1 MSQPKSLRETYF
13 DPDYKELK
21 YIDEDT
27 TLYALHLHGYI
38 STYLK
43 NSLGAFSILGELLD
57 APIMEISKKARNF
70 GPGCRKEL
78 KSFFENNYDK
88 FRLKSGT
95 KNKDKSQGKIKA
107 LEKKKKKNPELIIKQ
122 LSTDLENRN
131 LDVAAHKS
139 LEITL
144 YEEIDALN
152 KSTELAK
159 KEYDDYY
166 KERLKDLNLRIK
178 DKEIQIGTLQL
189 SNNEA
194 YKALKSLK
202 TKIDEQQR
210 DN

>member
-1 MSQPKSLRETYF
+1 MVNTLREEFF
-13 DPDYKELK
+13 DPDFMEIK
-21 YIDEDT
+21 YMTEET
-27 TLYALHLHGYI
+27 TLYALNIHGYI
-38 STYLK
+38 SNYLYNRLRAYK
-43 NSLGAFSILGELLD
+43 TVGELID
-57 APIMEISKKARNF
+57 TPIKDIMSESKF

-78 KSFFENNYDK
+78 KSFFSDNNSK
-88 FRLKSGT
+88 FRLKGYKKEIT
-95 KNKDKSQGKIKA
+95 
-107 LEKKKKKNPELIIKQ
+107 KKKKKNPELIIKQ

-144 YEEIDALN
+144 YKEIDALN

-166 KERLKDLNLRIK
+166 RERLKDLNLRIK

-202 TKIDEQQR
+202 TKIDEQ
-210 DN
+210 

>member
-1 MSQPKSLRETYF
+1 MLNTLREEFF
-13 DPDYKELK
+13 DPDFMELN
-21 YIDEDT
+21 YITEET
-27 TLYALHLHGYI
+27 TLYALKIHGYI
-38 STYLK
+38 SNYLYNRLRAYK
-43 NSLGAFSILGELLD
+43 TVGELID
-57 APIMEISKKARNF
+57 TPIKDIMSESKF

-78 KSFFENNYDK
+78 KSFFSDNNSK
-88 FRLKSGT
+88 FRLKGYKKEIT
-95 KNKDKSQGKIKA
+95 
-107 LEKKKKKNPELIIKQ
+107 KKKKKNPELIIKQ

-144 YEEIDALN
+144 YEEIDTLN
-152 KSTELAK
+152 KSIDLVK
-159 KEYDDYY
+159 KDYDNYY
-166 KERLKDLNLRIK
+166 KDSFKNLNEKLKV
-178 DKEIQIGTLQL
+178 KEIQIGTLQL

>member
-1 MSQPKSLRETYF
+1 MLNTLREEFF
-13 DPDYKELK
+13 DPDFMELN
-21 YIDEDT
+21 YITEET
-27 TLYALHLHGYI
+27 TLYALEIHGYI
-38 STYLK
+38 SNYLYNRLKAYK
-43 NSLGAFSILGELLD
+43 NVGELIDTPILD
-57 APIMEISKKARNF
+57 IMSESKF

-78 KSFFENNYDK
+78 KSFFSDNNSK
-88 FRLKSGT
+88 FRLKGY
-95 KNKDKSQGKIKA
+95 KKA
-107 LEKKKKKNPELIIKQ
+107 IPKKKKKNPELIIKQ

-166 KERLKDLNLRIK
+166 KERLEDLNLRIK

-189 SNNEA
+189 SNNDA

-202 TKIDEQQR
+202 TKR
-210 DN
+210 MKNV

>member
-1 MSQPKSLRETYF
+1 MLNTLREEFF
-13 DPDYKELK
+13 DPDFMELN
-21 YIDEDT
+21 YITEET
-27 TLYALHLHGYI
+27 TLYALKIHGYI
-38 STYLK
+38 SNYLYNRLKAYK
-43 NSLGAFSILGELLD
+43 NVGELIDTPILD
-57 APIMEISKKARNF
+57 IMSESKF

-78 KSFFENNYDK
+78 KSFFSDNNSK
-88 FRLKSGT
+88 FRLKGYKKEIT
-95 KNKDKSQGKIKA
+95 
-107 LEKKKKKNPELIIKQ
+107 KKKKKNPELIIKQ

-144 YEEIDALN
+144 YKEIDALN

-166 KERLKDLNLRIK
+166 RERLKDLNLRIK

-202 TKIDEQQR
+202 TKMDEQ
-210 DN
+210 

>member
-1 MSQPKSLRETYF
+1 MLNTLREEFF
-13 DPDYKELK
+13 DPDFMELN
-21 YIDEDT
+21 YITEET
-27 TLYALHLHGYI
+27 TLYALKIHGYI
-38 STYLK
+38 SNYLYNRLKAYK
-43 NSLGAFSILGELLD
+43 NVGELIDTPILD
-57 APIMEISKKARNF
+57 IMSESKF

-78 KSFFENNYDK
+78 KSFFSDNNSK
-88 FRLKSGT
+88 FRLKGY
-95 KNKDKSQGKIKA
+95 KKA
-107 LEKKKKKNPELIIKQ
+107 IPKKKKKNPELIIKQ

-144 YEEIDALN
+144 YKEIDALN

-166 KERLKDLNLRIK
+166 RERLKDLNLRIK

-202 TKIDEQQR
+202 TKMDEQ
-210 DN
+210 